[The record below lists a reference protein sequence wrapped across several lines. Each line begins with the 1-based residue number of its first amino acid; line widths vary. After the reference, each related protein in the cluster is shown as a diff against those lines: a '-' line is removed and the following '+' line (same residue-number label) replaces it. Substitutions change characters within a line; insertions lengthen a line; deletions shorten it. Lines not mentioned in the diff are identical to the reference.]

1 MLPAQPVA
9 DTSDAAFP
17 LPVDMAVFEV
27 NKADV
32 VKNDVVMD
40 MAAVYVR
47 CQHIFIFAA
56 QNLLRKLFPYLV
68 RLFRRG
74 LAGLKRLY
82 QVPG

>member
-40 MAAVYVR
+40 MAAVYVGR
-47 CQHIFIFAA
+47 
-56 QNLLRKLFPYLV
+56 LLIVIYKILLERQFEIL
-68 RLFRRG
+68 
-74 LAGLKRLY
+74 LK
-82 QVPG
+82 